1 MAGAGRNMMEDD
13 PSAAFIQD
21 AGKTRQCVCPE
32 NPASARDKI
41 RLALIHRRVMI
52 AAMTEV
58 EVYAAGVRQPEKM
71 LGLALELDVI
81 PNLRYKVDTNHDIVY
96 MEFGGEAPTLGTLES
111 VFRKISLAPRFVGQL
126 SLKQECGKTTQ
137 RIY

>member
-1 MAGAGRNMMEDD
+1 MRL
-13 PSAAFIQD
+13 S
-21 AGKTRQCVCPE
+21 GK
-32 NPASARDKI
+32 PARHRDKI
-41 RLALIHRRVMI
+41 RLALIGGPEMI
-52 AAMTEV
+52 ARMIEV

-96 MEFGGEAPTLGTLES
+96 MEFGGEAPTLGALETI
-111 VFRKISLAPRFVGQL
+111 FRRISLVPRFVGQL